1 MRYPVVARKDNRIKP
16 PIRAS
21 AFDDWAAETLIISTN
36 DAHTLVTTARLLCPH
51 DWLEDVVYRTVV
63 LAIDRNAA
71 VDTSL
76 KSLLEGGIAK
86 IRDHGFDIASKS
98 ERVAILKS
106 IETTPFFRALLRL
119 IIYHLYDD
127 PVVWAGCGYEG
138 VHGCSDAGT
147 RAGINDLDWLPEA
160 EVVTQEEALT

>member
-1 MRYPVVARKDNRIKP
+1 MRYPVVAKKDQRTKP

-21 AFDDWAAETLIISTN
+21 SFDNWAAETLIISTN

-71 VDTSL
+71 ADIPL

-86 IRDHGFDIASKS
+86 MRDQGFDTASKS

-106 IETTPFFRALLRL
+106 IEATPFFRTLLRL
-119 IIYHLYDD
+119 TIYHLYDD
-127 PVVWAGCGYEG
+127 PIVWAGCGYEG
-138 VHGCSDAGT
+138 VHGCSD
-147 RAGINDLDWLPEA
+147 DWLA
-160 EVVTQEEALT
+160 RWNKRS